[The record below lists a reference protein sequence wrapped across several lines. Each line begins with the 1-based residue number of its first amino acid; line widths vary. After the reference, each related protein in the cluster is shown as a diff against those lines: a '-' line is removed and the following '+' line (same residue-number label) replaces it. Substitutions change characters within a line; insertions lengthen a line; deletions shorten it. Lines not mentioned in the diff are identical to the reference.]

1 MTGKGR
7 PVAIR
12 RMQATDVDQVM
23 AIADGLREAPH
34 WRHNAYLDALNA
46 QAAPARVAL
55 VAETPEAG
63 VVGFAVTVLI
73 PPQAELETIAVIA
86 EAQRQGIA
94 KELFS
99 EMIAELKKIPIT
111 EVMLEV
117 RESNRAALALYRALG
132 FAETGRRRAYY
143 ADPQEDALLLR
154 RSVVCGHGP
163 SPDHIGAE
171 T

>member
-12 RMQATDVDQVM
+12 RMQAADVGQVM
-23 AIADGLREAPH
+23 AIADGLKEAPH
-34 WRHNAYLDALNA
+34 WRRNVYLDALNPGT
-46 QAAPARVAL
+46 APTRIAL

-73 PPQAELETIAVIA
+73 PPQAELETMAVKA

-94 KELFS
+94 SRLFS
-99 EMIAELKKIPIT
+99 EMIAELKKIRIT

-117 RESNRAALALYRALG
+117 RESNRAALALYHAVG
-132 FAETGRRRAYY
+132 FMETGRRRAYY

-154 RSVVCGHGP
+154 QSIVCGQGP
-163 SPDHIGAE
+163 SPGCIAGE